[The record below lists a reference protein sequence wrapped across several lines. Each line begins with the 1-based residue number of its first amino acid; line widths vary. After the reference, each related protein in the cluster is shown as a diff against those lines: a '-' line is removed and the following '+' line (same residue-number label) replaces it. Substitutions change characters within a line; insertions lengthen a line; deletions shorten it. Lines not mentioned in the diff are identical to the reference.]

1 MCAGLGKPVAGI
13 HEREEDRAAELVL
26 PVDRLQTAEAGLRE
40 VLAEKRAELWS
51 LENASAFICWNDYIE
66 KNGLPL
72 EKHSSF

>member
-1 MCAGLGKPVAGI
+1 LASLWQ
-13 HEREEDRAAELVL
+13 ESTRA
-26 PVDRLQTAEAGLRE
+26 
-40 VLAEKRAELWS
+40 AELWS